1 MMCCI
6 CIIIEVVLGD
16 SSSHVLLGYPP
27 NRQMENIPETLS
39 NQLNIYHNKLEH
51 DAAHLN
57 MPGGVDVNN
66 HEDIFRALMEK
77 VPVLFVCLLWMPPRD
92 YTCTCVHGS

>member
-1 MMCCI
+1 MYCN
-6 CIIIEVVLGD
+6 VD
-16 SSSHVLLGYPP
+16 QY
-27 NRQMENIPETLS
+27 TLS
-39 NQLNIYHNKLEH
+39 NQLNIYHDKLEH

-77 VPVLFVCLLWMPPRD
+77 VPTLFVSLLWMPPRD
-92 YTCTCVHGS
+92 FTHTCVHGSLELLVMLMI